1 MRWRDSHNKGEEWRL
16 AFTFIPTEIDGQN
29 VWLEWIETRGNDY
42 SWAMGDV
49 IYRLLEKTPENERRK
64 KVKLYKSII
73 VIVIILL
80 TISFILYQCF
90 R

>member
-1 MRWRDSHNKGEEWRL
+1 MRWRDAPSKGEEWRL
-16 AFTFIPTEIDGQN
+16 AFTFIPTEIDGQH
-29 VWLEWIETRGNDY
+29 VWLEWIETSYGPY

-49 IYRLLEKTPENERRK
+49 TKRLLEKTPENERRK

-90 R
+90 K